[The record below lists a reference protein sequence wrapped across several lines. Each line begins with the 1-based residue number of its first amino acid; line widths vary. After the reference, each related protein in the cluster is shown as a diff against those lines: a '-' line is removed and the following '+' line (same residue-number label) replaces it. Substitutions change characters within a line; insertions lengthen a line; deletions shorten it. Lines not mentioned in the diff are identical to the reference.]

1 MFSGIT
7 YEVAEA
13 VATLTLNRPE
23 VSNGF
28 NVPICEEI
36 LAAIELATADDSVNI
51 LLIKG
56 AGKVFSVGGDLAEMQ
71 RAVDDDDVSS
81 LVKIAELV
89 NTISFAIKRLPKPV
103 IMAVDGPV
111 AGAAFNMVI
120 AADFCIATDK
130 AKFIQAFVNVNLAPD
145 AGGIFLLTRSLGIN
159 RATQLA
165 MTAEAVSAEK
175 ALAYGFVY
183 KTCESDKLDK
193 TVAGLITK
201 LKRASFQSYAAIK
214 QMIWASEFAG
224 WEGYA
229 KLELDLQS
237 QLAYKD
243 DFKEGVRAYTEK
255 RRPQFTGK

>member
-1 MFSGIT
+1 MFTTIT
-7 YEVAEA
+7 YTVEQS

-28 NVPICEEI
+28 NVLTCEEI
-36 LAAIELATADDSVNI
+36 LTAISLTNQDETAKI

-56 AGKVFSVGGDLAEMQ
+56 QGKVFSVGGDLAEMQ
-71 RAVDDDDVSS
+71 RAVEADDVSS

-111 AGAAFNMVI
+111 AGAAFNMVV

-145 AGGIFLLTRSLGIN
+145 AGGMFLLTRSLGIN

-165 MTAEAVSAEK
+165 MTAEAVTAERG
-175 ALAYGFVY
+175 LDYGFVY
-183 KTCESDKLDK
+183 KTCASERLDK
-193 TVAGLITK
+193 TVANLITK
-201 LKRASFQSYAAIK
+201 LNRASFQSYAVIK
-214 QMIWASEFAG
+214 EMIWASEFSG
-224 WEGYA
+224 WEDYA
-229 KLELDLQS
+229 SLELALQS
-237 QLAYKD
+237 GLADKD

-255 RRPQFTGK
+255 RRPQFTGH

>member
-1 MFSGIT
+1 MFTGIL
-7 YEVAEA
+7 YEVADGI
-13 VATLTLNRPE
+13 ATLTLNRPE

-28 NVPICEEI
+28 NVIICEEI
-36 LAAIELATADDSVNI
+36 LAAIAQASQDETVKI

-56 AGKVFSVGGDLAEMQ
+56 EGKVFSVGGDLVEMQ
-71 RAVDDDDVSS
+71 KAVDADDVSS
-81 LVKIAELV
+81 LFKIAELV
-89 NTISFAIKRLPKPV
+89 NTISFAIKQLPKPV

-120 AADFCIATDK
+120 AADFCIATEK

-159 RATQLA
+159 RATQLT

-175 ALAYGFVY
+175 GLEYGFVY
-183 KTCESDKLDK
+183 KTCEPEKLDK
-193 TVAGLITK
+193 TVNNLITK

-214 QMIWASEFAG
+214 QMIWASEFSD
-224 WEGYA
+224 WERYA
-229 KLELDLQS
+229 KIELDLQS
-237 QLAYKD
+237 SLAVKE

-255 RRPQFTGK
+255 RRPQFTGN